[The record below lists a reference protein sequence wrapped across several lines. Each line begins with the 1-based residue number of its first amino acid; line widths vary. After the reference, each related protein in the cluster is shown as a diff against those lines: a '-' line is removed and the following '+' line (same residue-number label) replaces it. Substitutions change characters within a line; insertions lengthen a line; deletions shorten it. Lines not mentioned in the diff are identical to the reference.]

1 MKFQKSLSCNFLLL
15 LSALIFFF
23 SIQSI
28 AQIKI
33 MPVGNSV
40 TQGLSY
46 SPGSDLDEGYRGYL
60 YDLLVNN
67 GYNDVEFVG
76 TLTNGNAL
84 PSKNHEGHSGWYA
97 NKVSSFGG
105 GGPGIAAAI
114 DSFLTV
120 NPSDIVLLHIG
131 TNDLTLL
138 DENPTTNTI
147 AGLVNDVQLIISNI
161 HENNPNT
168 VVIVAQVINSAENS
182 NLTSLT
188 ASFNSALGLAITES
202 NTTRIVDMESAL
214 IYPDDIITD
223 DPGSKAVHP
232 TSVGYE
238 KMANVWYNE
247 VIYVIDNLL
256 GTGPPPS
263 DNNLV
268 TNGGLESGNLNGW
281 YTNNAFGGAVYTF
294 DLNSSNAING
304 SNDARLNISSP
315 GSANSRPMII
325 CNLDENMVIGNN
337 YTFRFKT
344 NVTSGS
350 PMIQFLNYGDGLK
363 FLGALSGQ
371 QDWTFNVESAKSANN
386 FIVFYVDGTSAGS
399 FSIDDVVFEQ
409 TVVGDPPIITQQP
422 LDQSVL
428 IGDAAAFSVAVTGAT
443 PFNYQWRVN
452 GTDIPGA
459 NSNTY
464 SIPSTSLA
472 DNGNR
477 YSCYIT
483 NSDGNALSD
492 QATLTVDDGLPTI
505 TQQPQNVTVVEGQP
519 ASFTV
524 SATGIGTLS
533 YQWKK
538 NGADIPGEISS
549 SYTLDPTVLS
559 DNGAQFT
566 CVISNSYGDRTSNA
580 AVLTVIE
587 ADNTPPNLLSAS
599 ASNSTTV
606 LLVFNEIL
614 NASTAANSANYSI
627 NNGITVSSA
636 VVDPAGDKVTLTT
649 SLHSTNSY
657 TVTVGNVTD
666 LSGNTISASQNTA
679 NYNYTEPPVNNNLV
693 INGDFETGGLNG
705 WYTNNAF
712 GGAVYTFDLNSSNAV
727 SRANDARLNI
737 TSPGSANS
745 RPMLICNLSESMV
758 SGEAYTFRFKTK
770 VVSGSPKIQFLNYGD
785 GLKFLGA
792 LSGQQDWTFNIES
805 AASTNNFV
813 VFYLDGTSAG
823 SFSIDDVVF
832 EVTVVGDPPIITQ
845 QPSDQS
851 VLVGASAAFS
861 VAVTGATPFTYQWRV
876 NGTDIP
882 GANSNT
888 YSIPSTS
895 LADNGNRYSCYIT
908 NSDGNTL
915 STEATLTV
923 TDGSPLITS
932 QPSNQSAAVGQ
943 TATFSVSATGQGI
956 LNYQWQKD
964 NSNISGAISSSYTTS
979 SLSLSDNGSTYRCI
993 ITNSFGSD
1001 TSNTVLLTVSEFNG
1015 PNLVL
1020 WYGDQQKFG
1029 QLGKMQNQ
1037 INILGNVSHPDGVAA
1052 LSYTLNG
1059 GPSRPLLI
1067 GPQVPPLNIRRLFN
1081 QGDFNIEIFVD
1092 TDSDL
1097 VTNGQNTIVI
1107 TAQKVGGT
1115 VPSNQSQKTMYF
1127 DYYPTPNWAMP
1138 YSVRLDTITN
1148 QAIQDY
1154 VQVTDGRWEV
1164 GAQGLRTIE
1173 PAYDR
1178 VFGVGDVGWKNFEVK
1193 TKFFVHD
1200 VLPKFEK
1207 PSYGAGLFIL
1217 SGWSGHT
1224 DDPIPGFEPK
1234 AGWQPYGSFN
1244 GYIWINQY
1252 GARKLSIGGN
1262 NGVSIDEVSDN
1273 TGVLFNVGEFYNMK
1287 LRVESTDGQADY
1299 FRLKFWPDSQSEPVD
1314 WILEGT
1320 HPSGTVE
1327 PESGSV
1333 LFIAHHVDMSF
1344 YSVDVTPISPPVMF
1358 AKKTAGSDRKGELYL
1373 SSASDKLNG
1382 EINLK
1387 SLAEKFPEAAFAKRL
1402 SSNIYE
1408 SESPGFKMKSFEE
1421 NTFLDLN
1428 YDSRYK
1434 NKKLEINKYPKIKI
1448 IKNHESLPSVLNVE
1462 PTSLTSGKADTL
1474 NLNSLFESF
1483 GMSEDEITIEIE
1495 NSINN
1500 DLLIDYS
1507 NKTKELIIDSEEV
1520 WDTTTIVLNL
1530 WALKGLN
1537 HFSQSELRINL
1548 LPAKAEAEIP
1558 ASYQLSQNYPN
1569 PFNPSTKIEFA
1580 LPNDSRVRLVVYNIL
1595 GQQVEELVSKEMN
1608 AGYHQLEWSPT
1619 NLASGVFVYRIE
1631 AKSVDG
1637 DVFVSNKKMMFL
1649 K

>member
-483 NSDGNALSD
+483 NSDGNTLSSEAL
-492 QATLTVDDGLPTI
+492 LTVNDGIPFI
-505 TQQPQNVTVVEGQP
+505 TQQPQPQTVVEGQP
-519 ASFTV
+519 ASFSVTANGV
-524 SATGIGTLS
+524 GTIS

-538 NGADIPGEISS
+538 NGTNITGAMSS
-549 SYTLDPTVLS
+549 SYTLDPTALS

-566 CVISNSYGDRTSNA
+566 CVVSNSYGDRNSNA
-580 AVLTVIE
+580 AALTVIE
-587 ADNTPPNLLSAS
+587 ADNTPPVLLSAA
-599 ASNSTTV
+599 ASNSNTV

-614 NASTAANSANYSI
+614 NASTAADSANYSI

-693 INGDFETGGLNG
+693 TNGGLESGNLNG

-712 GGAVYTFDLNSSNAV
+712 GGAVYTFDLNSSNAING
-727 SRANDARLNI
+727 SNDARLNI
-737 TSPGSANS
+737 SSPGSANS
-745 RPMLICNLSESMV
+745 RPMIICNLDENMV
-758 SGEAYTFRFKTK
+758 IGNNYTFRFKTN
-770 VVSGSPKIQFLNYGD
+770 VTSGSPMIQFLNYGD

-792 LSGQQDWTFNIES
+792 LSGQQDWTFNVES
-805 AASTNNFV
+805 AKSANNFI
-813 VFYLDGTSAG
+813 VFYVDGTSAG

-832 EVTVVGDPPIITQ
+832 EQTVVGDPPIITQ
-845 QPSDQS
+845 QPLDQS
-851 VLVGASAAFS
+851 VLIGDAAAFS
-861 VAVTGATPFTYQWRV
+861 VAVTGATPFNYQWRV

-915 STEATLTV
+915 SSEALLTV
-923 TDGSPLITS
+923 NDGIPFITQ
-932 QPSNQSAAVGQ
+932 QPQPQTVVEGQ
-943 TATFSVSATGQGI
+943 PASFSVTANGVGTIS
-956 LNYQWQKD
+956 YQWKK
-964 NSNISGAISSSYTTS
+964 NGTNITGAMSSSYTLDPTA
-979 SLSLSDNGSTYRCI
+979 LSDNGAQFTCVVS
-993 ITNSFGSD
+993 NSYGDRNSNAAALTVIEAD
-1001 TSNTVLLTVSEFNG
+1001 NTPPVLLSAAASNSNTVLLVFNE
-1015 PNLVL
+1015 
-1020 WYGDQQKFG
+1020 
-1029 QLGKMQNQ
+1029 
-1037 INILGNVSHPDGVAA
+1037 ILNASTAA
-1052 LSYTLNG
+1052 
-1059 GPSRPLLI
+1059 
-1067 GPQVPPLNIRRLFN
+1067 
-1081 QGDFNIEIFVD
+1081 
-1092 TDSDL
+1092 DS
-1097 VTNGQNTIVI
+1097 
-1107 TAQKVGGT
+1107 A
-1115 VPSNQSQKTMYF
+1115 
-1127 DYYPTPNWAMP
+1127 
-1138 YSVRLDTITN
+1138 
-1148 QAIQDY
+1148 
-1154 VQVTDGRWEV
+1154 
-1164 GAQGLRTIE
+1164 
-1173 PAYDR
+1173 
-1178 VFGVGDVGWKNFEVK
+1178 
-1193 TKFFVHD
+1193 
-1200 VLPKFEK
+1200 
-1207 PSYGAGLFIL
+1207 
-1217 SGWSGHT
+1217 
-1224 DDPIPGFEPK
+1224 
-1234 AGWQPYGSFN
+1234 
-1244 GYIWINQY
+1244 
-1252 GARKLSIGGN
+1252 
-1262 NGVSIDEVSDN
+1262 
-1273 TGVLFNVGEFYNMK
+1273 
-1287 LRVESTDGQADY
+1287 
-1299 FRLKFWPDSQSEPVD
+1299 
-1314 WILEGT
+1314 
-1320 HPSGTVE
+1320 
-1327 PESGSV
+1327 
-1333 LFIAHHVDMSF
+1333 
-1344 YSVDVTPISPPVMF
+1344 
-1358 AKKTAGSDRKGELYL
+1358 
-1373 SSASDKLNG
+1373 
-1382 EINLK
+1382 
-1387 SLAEKFPEAAFAKRL
+1387 
-1402 SSNIYE
+1402 
-1408 SESPGFKMKSFEE
+1408 
-1421 NTFLDLN
+1421 N
-1428 YDSRYK
+1428 Y
-1434 NKKLEINKYPKIKI
+1434 
-1448 IKNHESLPSVLNVE
+1448 
-1462 PTSLTSGKADTL
+1462 
-1474 NLNSLFESF
+1474 
-1483 GMSEDEITIEIE
+1483 
-1495 NSINN
+1495 SINN
-1500 DLLIDYS
+1500 GITVSSAVVDPAGDKVTLTTSLHSTNSYTVTVGNVTDLS
-1507 NKTKELIIDSEEV
+1507 GN
-1520 WDTTTIVLNL
+1520 TIS
-1530 WALKGLN
+1530 A
-1537 HFSQSELRINL
+1537 
-1548 LPAKAEAEIP
+1548 
-1558 ASYQLSQNYPN
+1558 SQNTANYNYTEPPVN
-1569 PFNPSTKIEFA
+1569 N
-1580 LPNDSRVRLVVYNIL
+1580 NLV
-1595 GQQVEELVSKEMN
+1595 
-1608 AGYHQLEWSPT
+1608 
-1619 NLASGVFVYRIE
+1619 
-1631 AKSVDG
+1631 
-1637 DVFVSNKKMMFL
+1637 NKRRP
-1649 K
+1649 